1 MVPKTIMLNL
11 VDSAKDFHRH
21 YRFKVAL
28 DPSEHEDHIDI
39 NHGSREILKMIN
51 IGKICSLDDIS
62 SIDNLTRD
70 FVDIFGWGHYF
81 LKYYKIDGI
90 NHVIPLKEGSKPFKK
105 K

>member
-39 NHGSREILKMIN
+39 NHGSRKSLKIIK
-51 IGKICSLDDIS
+51 IGKNCSLEDRS
-62 SIDNLTRD
+62 SINNLTRD
-70 FVDIFGWGHYF
+70 FINILVGDMMT
-81 LKYYKIDGI
+81 LK
-90 NHVIPLKEGSKPFKK
+90 LTR
-105 K
+105 